1 LYNHILARL
10 KHSLGVYIHW
20 FNFIAIQI
28 LAGNNKKL
36 FDGCYS
42 VLGEQ
47 PMECPDGNISET
59 VVRTR
64 DTFEDLAVRFLQ
76 TSGKTL

>member
-1 LYNHILARL
+1 LYNQVLARL

-20 FNFIAIQI
+20 FYFIAIQI

-36 FDGCYS
+36 IDVCDS
-42 VLGEQ
+42 VLGKQ
-47 PMECPDGNISET
+47 PMECSDGNISET

-64 DTFEDLAVRFLQ
+64 DTFENLAIRFLQ
-76 TSGKTL
+76 TSGETL